1 MKKLTVFFA
10 LLLCLSFAEMSAQT
24 IRWEVS
30 GNTTLQIFV
39 NGINKVNVATSSNY
53 NSINGVLTVAGGD
66 FAAGDLIE
74 VYSWNTSGNGSATVL
89 PIITEDDPYMI
100 ERAAENDYNF
110 LNSEHTSLY
119 EWFTMPDEIPMY
131 IGMNS

>member
-1 MKKLTVFFA
+1 MKKLTVFLT
-10 LLLCLSFAEMSAQT
+10 LLMCVSFAEMSAQT

-30 GNTTLQIFV
+30 GNATLQIRV
-39 NGINKVNVATSSNY
+39 NGITQLTASSSSNGM
-53 NSINGVLTVAGGD
+53 ITV
-66 FAAGDLIE
+66 AAGDFVE
-74 VYSWNTSGNGSATVL
+74 VIATSTVSNYPL
-89 PIITEDDPYMI
+89 VPIIAEDDSYMI

-110 LNSEHTSLY
+110 LNEEHTSLY

>member
-24 IRWEVS
+24 IRWEVY

-39 NGINKVNVATSSNY
+39 NGINKVNVATSNY
-53 NSINGVLTVAGGD
+53 SSINGMLTVAAGD

-74 VYSWNTSGNGSATVL
+74 VYSWNTSGNSSATVE
-89 PIITEDDPYMI
+89 PIIAEDGPEMI
-100 ERAAENDYNF
+100 EFAASNDYNF
-110 LNSEHTSLY
+110 LNEEHTLLY
-119 EWFTMPDEIPMY
+119 ESFTMPDEIPMY
-131 IGMNS
+131 IGMSS